1 MVRVDKTLDRASP
14 VEYDGLLIPGAFI
27 NPAVRRRRGLQAA
40 DLWWISLDILN
51 CRGLVRS
58 RRGSCGNA
66 ARSGSRIP
74 AIKGDASGRH
84 ACKPEKYDESCG
96 V

>member
-40 DLWWISLDILN
+40 DL
-51 CRGLVRS
+51 
-58 RRGSCGNA
+58 
-66 ARSGSRIP
+66 
-74 AIKGDASGRH
+74 
-84 ACKPEKYDESCG
+84 
-96 V
+96 